1 MKRIL
6 FPIFTLF
13 IIFLLT
19 SCQKDSEILPNNQ
32 RILFQVEY
40 VNYAWVY
47 QHNGFLIDCSGNIYY
62 YNNPSEW
69 NFIEDDGTF
78 HEKAMNENLTFIDS
92 ISHTINYSK
101 IANKAAKIYQASVGP
116 ISDLKCEMADA
127 GTIVYSAYILNNQSH
142 KYHRI
147 LLNQI
152 GDCSRENLSQAAIQ
166 LYHWL
171 QLIQQNNAIKN

>member
-6 FPIFTLF
+6 FSIFTFF

-19 SCQKDSEILPNNQ
+19 SCQKDTEILPNNQ

-40 VNYAWVY
+40 LNYAWVY

-78 HEKAMNENLTFIDS
+78 HEEAMNENLTFTDS
-92 ISHTINYSK
+92 ITHSIDNYE
-101 IANKAAKIYQASVGP
+101 IIDKAAKIYQASIGP

-127 GTIVYSAYILNNQSH
+127 GTIVYSAYILNNRTH

-147 LLNQI
+147 LLKQS

-166 LYHWL
+166 LYQWL
-171 QLIQQNNAIKN
+171 QLIQEKTVLKN